1 MANVVITVTLDHA
14 KPDGHYS
21 LSSGSA
27 PDSVTV
33 AANVATLVA
42 DGASPTQAHVTTLN
56 TNFGLMNAAYTSNA
70 AFIFDTAQ
78 VTTMNQARA
87 VLRRIECQLAGRL
100 TA

>member
-1 MANVVITVTLDHA
+1 MANVVITASLNQA
-14 KPDGHYS
+14 IPGGGYS
-21 LSSGSA
+21 VSTGTA

-56 TNFGLMNAAYTSNA
+56 TNFGLMNAAYTANA
-70 AFIFDTAQ
+70 SLSFDTSA
-78 VTTMNQARA
+78 VTTMNQLRA
-87 VLRRIECQLAGRL
+87 LLRAFEALCAGRL